1 METLN
6 PLPLENFQIFDKKD
20 ESLAEYHSAKSDVR
34 QELNDSVFNSP
45 LETSV
50 CKSTAQDASLNITV
64 ELPEKDSALRDEIEA
79 PLSGG
84 NAEKLPVSAVKGTTK
99 AELEASKQKR
109 EKAQI
114 SRLLKCLPALGE
126 SFNIHRKIGEGT
138 FSSVFMATIKGEE
151 DLQQYYAI
159 KHLVPTCHPSRIEK
173 ELRCL
178 MDIGGKDNVVGVD
191 LCLRN
196 GLNVAF
202 VMPYMPHNHFTE
214 YVTKMNVDEIRLYM
228 KNLLVALQRV
238 HSFGI
243 IHRDVKPSNFLYDRA
258 GKRFL
263 LVDFGLAHDVGESC
277 GSTFKELSTSIFVS
291 PRKRKRMEDQK
302 DDENSTSQKMPC
314 NNGLRMSPRRPL
326 QPIAKALVQG
336 QVKAQERN
344 VMASPTRRPLGENQ
358 GHNIKVNHSTPS
370 NLSKCMS
377 TPRPSGEFCMLEP
390 KQKSAGGLVI
400 RVQNS
405 KVVPTPP
412 SAVVRNGPHRRPLFA
427 PASRRSLASNLSPLP
442 PPSTPPLPP
451 VSSQLAS
458 APGPTA
464 TPTSKG
470 CSCHALPRVCRHC
483 LLQKPHFAPRAGTP
497 GFRPPE
503 VLLKSHQQTTAV
515 DMWAAG
521 VILLCIASGCYPF
534 FRSPDDITALAEI
547 MTVFGT
553 TRLEN
558 LATKL
563 GRKIICSNRRPA
575 MDLRFL
581 CEKLRSRGEN
591 TTPREPL
598 PNDAYDLVSRLL
610 DLDPNSRITAEEAL
624 QHPFVMYGS

>member
-6 PLPLENFQIFDKKD
+6 PFPRENFKIFGAKD
-20 ESLAEYHSAKSDVR
+20 ENVTEYRSAKSDHK
-34 QELNDSVFNSP
+34 QELNDSVFTNSP
-45 LETSV
+45 LENSII
-50 CKSTAQDASLNITV
+50 KSTAHDVPFNVNV
-64 ELPEKDSALRDEIEA
+64 EQPEEDSALLVAAEGISPRVA
-79 PLSGG
+79 KKSPN
-84 NAEKLPVSAVKGTTK
+84 NAEKGSTK
-99 AELEASKQKR
+99 AELEALKKER
-109 EKAQI
+109 EKIQI
-114 SRLLKCLPALGE
+114 SHLLKCLPSLGE
-126 SFNIHRKIGEGT
+126 NFDIHRKIGEGT
-138 FSSVFMATIKGEE
+138 FSSVFMASIKGEA
-151 DLQQYYAI
+151 QQHYAV

-202 VMPYMPHNHFTE
+202 VMPYMPHNHFIE
-214 YVTKMNVDEIRLYM
+214 YVNQMDVNEIRLYM

-243 IHRDVKPSNFLYDRA
+243 IHRDVKPSNFLYDRV

-263 LVDFGLAHDVGESC
+263 LVDFGLAHDVGDLC
-277 GSTFKELSTSIFVS
+277 GSTFKELSTSVFVS
-291 PRKRKRMEDQK
+291 PKKRKRSEDQK
-302 DDENSTSQKMPC
+302 DDENSVSRKMPC
-314 NNGLRMSPRRPL
+314 HSSVRVSPRRPL
-326 QPIAKALVQG
+326 HPIGKAFIQG
-336 QVKAQERN
+336 QVNTPDRN
-344 VMASPTRRPLGENQ
+344 VTESPTRRPLGDYQ
-358 GHNIKVNHSTPS
+358 GSNIKMNQKTPS
-370 NLSKCMS
+370 NLSKCM
-377 TPRPSGEFCMLEP
+377 PAPKPSGEFCMLEP

-405 KVVPTPP
+405 KVVPGPP
-412 SAVVRNGPHRRPLFA
+412 LAAARNGPLRRPLFTPNA
-427 PASRRSLASNLSPLP
+427 RKSLAANLSPLP

-458 APGPTA
+458 APGPLA

-470 CSCHALPRVCRHC
+470 CNCSSLPRICRQC
-483 LLQKPHFAPRAGTP
+483 AAQKPHFAPRAGTP

-503 VLLKSHQQTTAV
+503 VLLKSHLQTTAV

-558 LATKL
+558 LAIKL

-581 CEKLRSRGEN
+581 CEKLRSRGEK
-591 TTPREPL
+591 TVVREPM
-598 PNDAYDLVSRLL
+598 PNDAYDLLSRLL